1 MLSLALKKIKQE
13 KHADKIMV
21 ERYYVLFK
29 STQISEF
36 PFDWMEYTYINTCS
50 SCNSSLVSEI

>member
-36 PFDWMEYTYINTCS
+36 DWMEYTYINTCS